1 MQFKILFQNELKI
14 ICILNITKEK
24 LKLKNDCLKKR
35 ELTYSEF
42 KDLIENYFV
51 KDYKELEDDYYLV
64 KVIRPSK
71 CKQEMY
77 TDYIRIIK

>member
-1 MQFKILFQNELKI
+1 MKEELEL
-14 ICILNITKEK
+14 LNDY
-24 LKLKNDCLKKR
+24 LRKK

-42 KDLIENYFV
+42 NDFIGNYFV
-51 KDYKELEDDYYLV
+51 KDYEELNDDYYLV

>member
-1 MQFKILFQNELKI
+1 MKEELE
-14 ICILNITKEK
+14 L
-24 LKLKNDCLKKR
+24 LNDCLKKR

-51 KDYKELEDDYYLV
+51 KDYEELEDDYYLV

>member
-1 MQFKILFQNELKI
+1 MHFTKLFQNE
-14 ICILNITKEK
+14 
-24 LKLKNDCLKKR
+24 CLKKR

-51 KDYKELEDDYYLV
+51 KDYKELDDDYYLV
-64 KVIRPSK
+64 KVIRLSK

>member
-1 MQFKILFQNELKI
+1 MKEELE
-14 ICILNITKEK
+14 L
-24 LKLKNDCLKKR
+24 LNDCLKKR